1 MNISGSLLISLKP
14 NLLVNEG
21 VYDPEMGCDVYNL
34 GLIYEV
40 NVGEMPEE
48 KKYCNI
54 VMSLTSAFCPAADM
68 IVNDVKGA
76 ALAVDGIKDCKVE
89 VTFNPPW
96 DPSRLTEEGHA
107 YLNYMYSDHME

>member
-1 MNISGSLLISLKP
+1 MSIEETKNKIIENLK
-14 NLLVNEG
+14 G

-76 ALAVDGIKDCKVE
+76 ALIVDNVVDCQVE
-89 VTFNPPW
+89 VTFTPQWTPA
-96 DPSRLTEEGHA
+96 RLTEEGHA
-107 YLNYMYSDHME
+107 YLNYMYSDYQD

>member
-1 MNISGSLLISLKP
+1 MSIEETKNKIIENLK
-14 NLLVNEG
+14 G

-54 VMSLTSAFCPAADM
+54 VMSLTSAFCRQ
-68 IVNDVKGA
+68 I
-76 ALAVDGIKDCKVE
+76 
-89 VTFNPPW
+89 
-96 DPSRLTEEGHA
+96 
-107 YLNYMYSDHME
+107 